1 MAFTYEVFS
10 SEDWAQKTAA
20 VIADALPGS
29 GTIVLTG
36 GTTAE
41 KVYPLLARSEA
52 RWADLD
58 VAFSDERCVHP
69 EDPASN
75 YKMAR
80 DLLLD
85 QVKPKAVHRMRGED
99 PPDLAADEYH
109 SEMAPLVAG
118 GLDVVL
124 LGMGADAH
132 VGAMFPGSMVLEETD
147 RYCRPVDRPDGL
159 GGLTLT
165 PPALLAGK
173 RILLLVTGA
182 GKAETVARVI
192 NGNETPA
199 AAPARLLAD
208 HPSATFLLD
217 EAAAS
222 AL

>member
-1 MAFTYEVFS
+1 MPFGYEVFS
-10 SEDWAQKTAA
+10 SDRWAEKAAA
-20 VIADALPGS
+20 VVVDAMPDDGS
-29 GTIVLTG
+29 IVLTG

-41 KVYPLLARSEA
+41 KLYPVLARSDA
-52 RWADLD
+52 SWGGLH
-58 VAFSDERCVHP
+58 VLFSDERCVPP

-85 QVKPKAVHRMRGED
+85 HVKPGAVHRMPGED
-99 PPDLAADEYH
+99 PPDLAADSYH
-109 SEMAPLVAG
+109 REIAPIVEK

-132 VGAMFPGSMVLEETD
+132 IGAMFPGSLALETKE
-147 RYCRPVDRPDGL
+147 RYCLPVDRPDGL

-165 PPALLAGK
+165 PPALLAGV
-173 RILLLVTGA
+173 RIFLIVTGA
-182 GKAETVARVI
+182 NKASTVARVI
-192 NGNETPA
+192 NGNDSPA

>member
-1 MAFTYEVFS
+1 MAFSYEVFA
-10 SEDWAQKTAA
+10 SEDWPRKAAA
-20 VIADALPGS
+20 VIADALPEAGS
-29 GTIVLTG
+29 VVLTG

-41 KVYPLLARSEA
+41 KLYPMLALTDA
-52 RWADLD
+52 RWTGLD
-58 VAFSDERCVHP
+58 ILFSDERCVEP

-85 QVKPKAVHRMRGED
+85 HVKPKAVHRMRGED
-99 PPDLAADEYH
+99 PPESAADEYH
-109 SEMAPLVAG
+109 SEIAGLVTA

-132 VGAMFPGSMVLEETD
+132 VGAIFPGSMVLDEKE

-165 PPALLAGK
+165 PPALLSGK
-173 RILLLVTGA
+173 RILLLVTGES
-182 GKAETVARVI
+182 KAETVARVI
-192 NGNETPA
+192 NGNESPA
-199 AAPARLLAD
+199 AAPARFLAD